1 MSGIDIHV
9 RVESLSY
16 GLSQD
21 APDGGLQGTGLVNVS
36 RDGAEAIGGLNELTF
51 ILSPDKTEDG
61 SLGQLSVMEEPAT
74 MTLSMADADV
84 AQLMA
89 LVTMTTGYL
98 GISATLE
105 EDRMGTWKVTAYRL
119 RRRFG

>member
-16 GLSQD
+16 EVTQD
-21 APDGGLQGTGLVNVS
+21 KPDGGLQGTGLVNVS
-36 RDGAEAIGGLNELTF
+36 RDAAEAIGGLNELTF
-51 ILSPDKTEDG
+51 ILSRDKMKDG
-61 SLGQLSVMEEPAT
+61 SLGQLSVIEEPAT
-74 MTLSMADADV
+74 MTLSTATADLE
-84 AQLMA
+84 QLMA

-98 GISATLE
+98 GITATLE